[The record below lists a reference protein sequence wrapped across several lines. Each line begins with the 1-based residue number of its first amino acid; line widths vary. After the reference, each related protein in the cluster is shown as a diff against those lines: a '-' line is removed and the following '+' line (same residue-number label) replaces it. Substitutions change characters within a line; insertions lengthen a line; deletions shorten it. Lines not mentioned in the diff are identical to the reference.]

1 MSSTRQN
8 KSKVKFLSENENLNK
23 FFNEYKNFYD
33 RPEKIICFLT
43 GVLFGKTLQIQSATR
58 NGATPFI
65 KNIKSMNIDENDI
78 KRLNYKIREKL
89 EELKS
94 KEYGLGKEIED
105 TFKILNLEWPKC
117 DNKWAISKSETR
129 FFFTNGWALFD
140 RFLPSKKK

>member
-1 MSSTRQN
+1 MLLVKKFKSYAGFTLIELMVSVSIVALVSGIFLVNYHSANKQSELSMSAQKLVSDIR
-8 KSKVKFLSENENLNK
+8 LA
-23 FFNEYKNFYD
+23 
-33 RPEKIICFLT
+33 
-43 GVLFGKTLQIQSATR
+43 QSYSL
-58 NGATPFI
+58 G
-65 KNIKSMNIDENDI
+65 
-78 KRLNYKIREKL
+78 
-89 EELKS
+89 S